1 MNVIVCKLIQKAVD
15 FIVSPRRVLISNF
28 KQLYR
33 IAEALFEMFIALL
46 IEIAAPRHAMCSF
59 TKDQFKN
66 NDVVSC

>member
-66 NDVVSC
+66 DE

>member
-1 MNVIVCKLIQKAVD
+1 MKVIVYKVIQKAVD

-33 IAEALFEMFIALL
+33 IAEALFEVFIALF
-46 IEIAAPRHAMCSF
+46 IKIAAPRHAMCSF

-66 NDVVSC
+66 DE